1 MSSSAPQ
8 ADQGKFQIP
17 TIEELGFD
25 PAEMRR
31 KYDFERDR
39 RVRTDGAKQYQDV
52 TGQFEHYNEDPHITE
67 KITRAPVKE
76 TVEVVILGA
85 GFGGMYMSARL
96 REMGIDDFRIIER
109 AGDFGGTWYW
119 NRYPGAQCDVES
131 YIYLPLLEETGYMPK
146 EKYSFQPEILEHA
159 QRIGNHFDLYSRAY
173 FQTQATELRW
183 NESDM
188 HWMVKTD
195 RGDEIQA
202 RYIIVSSG
210 SLTRPKLPGLP
221 GIEKFKGHTFH
232 TSRWD
237 YGYTGGSSTGGLDK
251 LGDKRVGIIGTGA
264 TAIQSIPHLGAAAK
278 ELYVFQR
285 TPSSVAERGNSQTDP
300 QWYKTLKHGW
310 QSDRND
316 NFTML
321 LLGNAVEED
330 LVNDGW
336 TELFKSLGELMDGS
350 GATELSNEELNL
362 LGEIVDYQHDNR
374 IRERVENTVKNSEVA
389 EKLKHWYRPWCK
401 RPTFNDDYLPTF
413 NRPGVKLIDTA
424 GQGVERVTEKGVV
437 VNGVEYE
444 LDCLIFATGFE
455 VDRANY
461 TRQADVEIIGRNGKT
476 LGEHWAEGMRTYQ
489 GFMSHGFPNCFHMG
503 FTQTGYTPN
512 FTYMGDNQ
520 SKHLAQL
527 LVDAAKRGVKAM
539 EPTEQAEADYLALVT
554 APNQMTDYLASCTP
568 GYYNGEGADKG
579 KDNGFL
585 QGHYPEGGL
594 EFYKMLKKWRD
605 KGDYDGMDV
614 SY

>member
-195 RGDEIQA
+195 RGDEIKA

-210 SLTRPKLPGLP
+210 SLNRPKLPGLP

-237 YGYTGGSSTGGLDK
+237 YDYTGGSSTGDLDK

-278 ELYVFQR
+278 ELLVFQR

-374 IRERVENTVKNSEVA
+374 VRERVENTVKNSEVA

-424 GQGVERVTEKGVV
+424 GQGVERVTEKGAV

>member
-17 TIEELGFD
+17 TTEELGFD

-188 HWMVKTD
+188 HWIVKTD
-195 RGDEIQA
+195 RGDEIKA

-210 SLTRPKLPGLP
+210 SLNRPKLPGLP

-237 YGYTGGSSTGGLDK
+237 YDYTGGSSTGDLDK

-278 ELYVFQR
+278 ELLVFQR

-374 IRERVENTVKNSEVA
+374 VRERVENTVKNSEVA

-424 GQGVERVTEKGVV
+424 GQGVERVTEKGAV

>member
-210 SLTRPKLPGLP
+210 SLNRPKLPGLP

-237 YGYTGGSSTGGLDK
+237 YDYTGGSSTGGLDK

-285 TPSSVAERGNSQTDP
+285 TPSSVAERGNSKTDP
-300 QWYKTLKHGW
+300 DWYKTLKHGW

-374 IRERVENTVKNSEVA
+374 VRERVENTVKNSEVA

>member
-1 MSSSAPQ
+1 
-8 ADQGKFQIP
+8 
-17 TIEELGFD
+17 
-25 PAEMRR
+25 
-31 KYDFERDR
+31 
-39 RVRTDGAKQYQDV
+39 
-52 TGQFEHYNEDPHITE
+52 
-67 KITRAPVKE
+67 
-76 TVEVVILGA
+76 
-85 GFGGMYMSARL
+85 
-96 REMGIDDFRIIER
+96 
-109 AGDFGGTWYW
+109 
-119 NRYPGAQCDVES
+119 
-131 YIYLPLLEETGYMPK
+131 
-146 EKYSFQPEILEHA
+146 
-159 QRIGNHFDLYSRAY
+159 
-173 FQTQATELRW
+173 
-183 NESDM
+183 M

-210 SLTRPKLPGLP
+210 SLNRPKLPGLP
-221 GIEKFKGHTFH
+221 GIEKFKGHTSH

-237 YGYTGGSSTGGLDK
+237 YDYTGGSSTGGLDK

-285 TPSSVAERGNSQTDP
+285 TPSSVAERGNSKTDP
-300 QWYKTLKHGW
+300 DWYKTLKHGW

-374 IRERVENTVKNSEVA
+374 VRERVENTVKNSEVA